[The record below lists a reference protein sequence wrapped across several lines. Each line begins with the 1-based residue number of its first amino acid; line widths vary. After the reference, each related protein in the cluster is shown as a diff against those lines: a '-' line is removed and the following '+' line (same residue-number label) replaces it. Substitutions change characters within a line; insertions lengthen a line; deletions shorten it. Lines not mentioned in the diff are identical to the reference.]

1 MIAAL
6 CGECFHRLDM
16 RVAFRRLHTET
27 EKETCLCCGR
37 RRYTGLYEA
46 NYFTLGRAIR
56 NVKHEDQVQKA
67 QTRERISKSNAGS
80 GTSMLSITNEKKRVR
95 ELEAENAAFRDK
107 IEQAERAMR
116 PFWK

>member
-27 EKETCLCCGR
+27 EKETCFCCGR

-56 NVKHEDQVQKA
+56 HVKHEDQVQKA
-67 QTRERISKSNAGS
+67 QMRERFSESNRGCGTNDHHKRKRACARAGGRKCGVS
-80 GTSMLSITNEKKRVR
+80 R
-95 ELEAENAAFRDK
+95 
-107 IEQAERAMR
+107 
-116 PFWK
+116 

>member
-6 CGECFHRLDM
+6 CGQCFHRLDM

-46 NYFTLGRAIR
+46 GYFTLGRAIR

-67 QTRERISKSNAGS
+67 QMRERVLKAAVAVAWMVIAG
-80 GTSMLSITNEKKRVR
+80 KKERVR
-95 ELEAENAAFRDK
+95 ELEAENAALRDK

>member
-46 NYFTLGRAIR
+46 GYFKLGRAIR

-67 QTRERISKSNAGS
+67 QRRECEIKSGAGDRKS
-80 GTSMLSITNEKKRVR
+80 VV
-95 ELEAENAAFRDK
+95 
-107 IEQAERAMR
+107 
-116 PFWK
+116 

>member
-67 QTRERISKSNAGS
+67 QRRECEIKSGAGS
-80 GTSMLSITNEKKRVR
+80 GRRCYAVEMRKNR
-95 ELEAENAAFRDK
+95 ELEAENTAFRDK

>member
-6 CGECFHRLDM
+6 CGQCFHRLDM

-46 NYFTLGRAIR
+46 NYFKLGRAIR

-67 QTRERISKSNAGS
+67 QMRERIFEVDRSRGPDDHRR
-80 GTSMLSITNEKKRVR
+80 KKR
-95 ELEAENAAFRDK
+95 A
-107 IEQAERAMR
+107 RAR
-116 PFWK
+116 AGGRKCGVSR